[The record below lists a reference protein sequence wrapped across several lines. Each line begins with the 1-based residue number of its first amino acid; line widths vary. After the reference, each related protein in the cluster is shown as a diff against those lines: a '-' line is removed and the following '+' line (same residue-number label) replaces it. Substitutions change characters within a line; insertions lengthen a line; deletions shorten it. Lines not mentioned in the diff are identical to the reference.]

1 MDDHLQQ
8 QLVNELR
15 AILQPIN
22 EKYKD
27 FFHIQL
33 ITLCDMKE
41 LTCNKCAENEAGQKC
56 MRCVI
61 GFEEVSKN
69 E

>member
-1 MDDHLQQ
+1 MDDHLQE

-15 AILQPIN
+15 AVLQPIN

-33 ITLCDMKE
+33 VTLCDMKD
-41 LTCNKCAENEAGQKC
+41 LKCSECKDSQTGQQC
-56 MRCVI
+56 MRCVVA
-61 GFEEVSKN
+61 FDEMKKE
-69 E
+69 

>member
-1 MDDHLQQ
+1 MDDHLQE
-8 QLVNELR
+8 QLLNELR
-15 AILQPIN
+15 AVIKPIN

-33 ITLCDMKE
+33 ITLCDMKD
-41 LTCNKCAENEAGQKC
+41 LKCSECKDSQVGQQC

-61 GFEEVSKN
+61 AFDEIDK
-69 E
+69 